1 MPLEAPYLQE
11 PSNGF
16 YAPAVHLTDL
26 QYLWA
31 LCDKQEDKK
40 CALHCYAGYFSGLE
54 DEWNEDLVYW
64 TNWIKRRGKCIERI
78 IERVDYFIC
87 PSHYLSDRFRNDL
100 NLSKEKLI
108 YLDYGFDLNRLKGR
122 NRKVGRTFTFGYIG
136 THIPAKGIQLLISA
150 FSELKEGCELKIW
163 GRAKDH
169 NTKSLKEM
177 IEKLPK
183 QVESRIEWISE
194 YDNQHIVKDVF
205 DCVDAII
212 VPSIWVE
219 NSPLV
224 IHEALQARVPVI
236 TADVGGM
243 SEYIHHRK
251 NGLLFKHRDAI
262 DLRAQMQ
269 ELVDNPQLVDTVSQQ
284 GYLFSQ
290 TGDIPSMENHVCD
303 IEKLYLRAIRENEK
317 KRQ

>member
-1 MPLEAPYLQE
+1 M
-11 PSNGF
+11 
-16 YAPAVHLTDL
+16 
-26 QYLWA
+26 
-31 LCDKQEDKK
+31 
-40 CALHCYAGYFSGLE
+40 
-54 DEWNEDLVYW
+54 
-64 TNWIKRRGKCIERI
+64 
-78 IERVDYFIC
+78 DYFIC

-163 GRAKDH
+163 GRPRDH

-194 YDNQHIVKDVF
+194 YDNEHIVKDVLNH
-205 DCVDAII
+205 VDAIV
-212 VPSIWVE
+212 VPSIWAE

-236 TADVGGM
+236 TADAGGM
-243 SEYIHHRK
+243 SEYIKHRE
-251 NGLLFKHRDAI
+251 NGLLFKHRDAE
-262 DLRAQMQ
+262 DLSLQMQ
-269 ELVDNPQLVDTVSQQ
+269 KLIDDLQLANEISKQ
-284 GYLFSQ
+284 GYLFSE
-290 TGDIPSMENHVCD
+290 DKNIPSIEGHASE
-303 IEKLYLRAIRENEK
+303 IEKIYLRAIKEK
-317 KRQ
+317 KRVKHGG